1 MFNYTLFFL
10 ILFIFLIL
18 ILVQVYFYSYKYVKN
33 QEHIQKIESF
43 SNTLT
48 SLNKSNNEF
57 ILDDSSME
65 KLLEDYN
72 KLKY

>member
-48 SLNKSNNEF
+48 SLNKNNNEF